1 MSPEKYYLPFK
12 IENISLRSILKIM
25 ISAENEYGIYKKSKY
40 NIIKKELESASV
52 IINRW
57 IENYK
62 RKSNETLYFGYGA
75 SATST
80 VLLRFLKIS

>member
-1 MSPEKYYLPFK
+1 MGRDITKQNNFLIK
-12 IENISLRSILKIM
+12 NM

-62 RKSNETLYFGYGA
+62 RKSNETFILDMEHL
-75 SATST
+75 
-80 VLLRFLKIS
+80 LLRQYYSDF